1 MTFPSIFKFELF
13 ISVELPPT
21 VMNTLIIKL
30 ADIEARLAAG
40 CLEKPQLAAL
50 IAGFQLA
57 RNMVT
62 L

>member
-1 MTFPSIFKFELF
+1 MVLF
-13 ISVELPPT
+13 LSVELPPT
-21 VMNTLIIKL
+21 VMNTLIIKM
-30 ADIEARLAAG
+30 ADIEVRLAAG

-50 IAGFQLA
+50 IGGFQMA

>member
-1 MTFPSIFKFELF
+1 MLRNNLLLLL
-13 ISVELPPT
+13 SVELPPT

-30 ADIEARLAAG
+30 ADIEVRLAAG

-50 IAGFQLA
+50 IGGFQLA